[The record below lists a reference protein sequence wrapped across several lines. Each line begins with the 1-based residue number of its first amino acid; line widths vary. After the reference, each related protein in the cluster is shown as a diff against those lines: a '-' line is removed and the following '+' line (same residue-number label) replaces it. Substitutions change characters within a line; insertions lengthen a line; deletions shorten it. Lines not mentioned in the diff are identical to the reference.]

1 MCIHGG
7 RRGVGGNG
15 RVGRLEM
22 IVTARRNNH
31 TVASRLHRGAT
42 PVILRLVFVLVFTE
56 NCKLVYHIKIVNL

>member
-1 MCIHGG
+1 MCIPG

-31 TVASRLHRGAT
+31 TVASRFHRGAT
-42 PVILRLVFVLVFTE
+42 PVSLISWE
-56 NCKLVYHIKIVNL
+56 S